1 MAVRGATEAPSN
13 HQKRRYKEKIQNE
26 KHTKEGKNKQHKK
39 QQKANTKNHQIKMLK
54 NRGHGW
60 LQCNNFL
67 LLKWNESKRQ
77 LISYV
82 GKLAHKERQKKH
94 KVTNIQKKEKLIIDR
109 PYIYRGSKQSP
120 WRKIERKDAT
130 WKHKKKESKNKQH
143 QKTLNILTQ
152 QITRSKVWKKYGL
165 YIYIHIKNQL
175 TDLIYIYTDAPS
187 NHQKER

>member
-82 GKLAHKERQKKH
+82 GKLAHKERQKKTQSDKH
-94 KVTNIQKKEKLIIDR
+94 TKNRKAYNWQAL
-109 PYIYRGSKQSP
+109 YIYRSSKQSP
-120 WRKIERKDAT
+120 WRKIERKDTT
-130 WKHKKKESKNKQH
+130 WKTQKKIIKKTNKTKNLKNTNTTNH
-143 QKTLNILTQ
+143 QIKIL
-152 QITRSKVWKKYGL
+152 
-165 YIYIHIKNQL
+165 KNRGY
-175 TDLIYIYTDAPS
+175 TYIYTYKS
-187 NHQKER
+187 L